1 MLKPKVMSAAGI
13 AKLRSEGTP
22 MERETRK
29 VEVQGIGAVVAE
41 FKRMADSMDA
51 IAKKRNDDLMGA
63 IDKLT
68 TAISRKELRPIDL
81 GPLVQ
86 AVAGLKQE
94 VIVQQP
100 KKVPYDFDM
109 IRDNRGL
116 ISTVRATPVIE
127 EMH

>member
-1 MLKPKVMSAAGI
+1 ML
-13 AKLRSEGTP
+13 T
-22 MERETRK
+22 
-29 VEVQGIGAVVAE
+29 
-41 FKRMADSMDA
+41 MDA